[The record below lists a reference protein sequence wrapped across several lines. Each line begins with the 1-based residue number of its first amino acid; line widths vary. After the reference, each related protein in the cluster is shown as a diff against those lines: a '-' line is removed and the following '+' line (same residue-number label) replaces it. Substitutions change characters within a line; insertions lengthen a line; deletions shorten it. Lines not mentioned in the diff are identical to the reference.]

1 MIILKVTD
9 FVSHNQSTV
18 SLPNRFALIIGA
30 MKAGTTSLFEILSQH
45 PQICPSKKK
54 EPDYFINDRDNKSH
68 EDYIGLWDWKSELH
82 TVALES
88 SVAYTKMPFISGVPE
103 RICKSGLGQF
113 RFIYMLRDPLTRIES
128 QARHALFA
136 GWGKPLDAGIS
147 EDLIY
152 FSRYAMQL
160 DHYLKYFSKDDVML
174 MTLEEFQSSPEA
186 VLARICTFLE
196 IDNKFQFSE
205 VTKPRNSG
213 EFFNT
218 SPFMARITQGEVGQ
232 FIAQHILPAKT
243 KRWLREYIAK
253 FGKGK
258 EEKSNID
265 HGRWRLNPEERIF
278 VLNELSED
286 LRRLESEFN
295 VDVWKYWHVAP

>member
-1 MIILKVTD
+1 MIILKVKD
-9 FVSHNQSTV
+9 LASNNQSNI
-18 SLPNRFALIIGA
+18 SSPDRFALIIGA

-54 EPDYFINDRDNKSH
+54 EPDYFINDRGDKAH
-68 EDYIGLWDWKSELH
+68 EDYIGLWDWKSEVH

-88 SVAYTKMPFISGVPE
+88 SVAYTKEPFISGVPE
-103 RICKSGLGQF
+103 RIYKSGLGQF

-147 EDLIY
+147 DDLIY

-160 DHYLKYFSKDDVML
+160 EHYLKYFSKDDIML
-174 MTLEEFQSSPEA
+174 ITLEEFQCAPGA
-186 VLARICTFLE
+186 VLARICAFLE
-196 IDNKFQFSE
+196 IDDKFQFSE

-218 SPFMARITQGEVGQ
+218 SPLMARITQGEIGQ
-232 FIAQHILPAKT
+232 FIAQRILPPKT

-258 EEKSNID
+258 EDKANLD
-265 HGRWRLNPEERIF
+265 HGRWRLNPEERLL

-295 VDVWKYWHVAP
+295 VDVRKYWQVAP